1 MNDTIEA
8 PEQTALATAAA
19 QAIDITTVNLTD
31 LALVKFGPWREQ
43 AKTAKTEFAALVLD
57 LQTQSAIDDAISL
70 RNRKIRLP
78 LAEARKTA
86 EALKSK
92 LAAVSKAVGA
102 ELPLIE
108 AAWTDAASAITP
120 RIEAAQKVLDDAKEA
135 ARLREQARV
144 DAHREAIAKIRR
156 YLTAAQAPGMTA
168 ARIQTGMGMLFDAS
182 TGPEVEEFQQE
193 ATQAKNETLEAMRVL
208 WDQAEARET
217 EARRLELQ
225 RQENERQAAELAKA
239 RAELEAEA
247 AAIRAQAA
255 ELDRQRR
262 DAEAAA
268 RLEETKRIDRE
279 RDAEAALRTS
289 LVSEPAAD
297 LHAEAAALIERA
309 QAQGDAVRGEF
320 LIAVNPETFMALKA
334 GTLDATPMTAGT
346 LQAQDMTVP
355 AALAVTHEAFVSLVM
370 EAFASKTPT
379 QPKMPVSWWAKV
391 RAAGEALQAVT
402 A

>member
-1 MNDTIEA
+1 VTTETIEA

-31 LALVKFGPWREQ
+31 LALAKFGPWREQ
-43 AKTAKTEFAALVLD
+43 AAKAKTEFAALVLD

-135 ARLREQARV
+135 ARLKEEARK

-182 TGPEVEEFQQE
+182 TGPEFEEFQAE

-239 RAELEAEA
+239 RAELEAQA
-247 AAIRAQAA
+247 AAVRAQAA

-262 DAEAAA
+262 EAEHAKAVEDQRKAEEAAEAQRQEALRAEAAA
-268 RLEETKRIDRE
+268 M
-279 RDAEAALRTS
+279 
-289 LVSEPAAD
+289 
-297 LHAEAAALIERA
+297 IERA
-309 QAQGDAVRGEF
+309 QAQGDAVRVETVK
-320 LIAVNPETFMALKA
+320 AVTPEAFMALDA

-346 LQAQDMTVP
+346 MQAQNMTVTAEP
-355 AALAVTHEAFVSLVM
+355 AMTHEAFVALVM

-391 RAAGEALQAVT
+391 RAAGEALQGVT